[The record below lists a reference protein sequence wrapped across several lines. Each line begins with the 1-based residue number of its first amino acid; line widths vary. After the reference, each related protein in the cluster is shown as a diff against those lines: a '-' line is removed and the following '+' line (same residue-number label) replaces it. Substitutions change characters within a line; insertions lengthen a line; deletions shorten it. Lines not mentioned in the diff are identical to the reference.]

1 MEILLISQRAVSR
14 ENLWIWYSCGP
25 SSKNSHFNQHSGLL
39 ILYFHSLIQ
48 LAWISKGTQIKVGL
62 SDVYIYYLLYV
73 QEMQDDG
80 GVLSA
85 CVNSACLSLLDA
97 CVSMKFLVAAVSC
110 ALGKDGTF
118 YLDPDS
124 KVMKNSIASLVFVFD
139 SRTKS
144 VISTH
149 SEGPVSQEQYRQ
161 CLNSAKNAVDKV
173 FEFYR
178 IVIKKKFS
186 T

>member
-1 MEILLISQRAVSR
+1 M
-14 ENLWIWYSCGP
+14 
-25 SSKNSHFNQHSGLL
+25 
-39 ILYFHSLIQ
+39 
-48 LAWISKGTQIKVGL
+48 
-62 SDVYIYYLLYV
+62 

-124 KVMKNSIASLVFVFD
+124 KVVKNSAANLVFVFE

-144 VISTH
+144 LISTH
-149 SEGPVSQEQYRQ
+149 SEGPVSQEQYQQ

-173 FEFYR
+173 FDVNFIICSGIHCNCHNFVKLHETSCYVSLQSWLQFN
-178 IVIKKKFS
+178 
-186 T
+186 